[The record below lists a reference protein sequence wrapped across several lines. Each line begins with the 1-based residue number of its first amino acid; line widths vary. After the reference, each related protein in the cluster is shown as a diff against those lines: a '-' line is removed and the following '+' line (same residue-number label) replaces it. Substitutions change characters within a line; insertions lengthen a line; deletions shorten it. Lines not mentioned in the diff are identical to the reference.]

1 MVFLE
6 PEQYQQKCAEL
17 FNSYKK
23 DISILLPSAK
33 IEHIGSSAIPNAIS
47 KGDLDIYIEVK
58 SEHFEF
64 AIAHLKTLNFIEK
77 QNTLRTHELCM
88 LESLNNDDV
97 AFQIVVTDS
106 VFTFFLTFRNKLMDS
121 PALVNEYNQLKLE
134 CSHLDH
140 DQYRAIKSDFI
151 SRVLKHPEF

>member
-6 PEQYQQKCAEL
+6 PEQYQQRCAQL
-17 FNSYKK
+17 FNSYQK
-23 DISILLPSAK
+23 DISTLLPFAK

-47 KGDLDIYIEVK
+47 KGDLDIYIEVM
-58 SEHFEF
+58 SEQFEF
-64 AIAHLKTLNFIEK
+64 AIEQLKTINFIEK

-106 VFTFFLTFRNKLMDS
+106 IFTFFLTFKNKLISS
-121 PALVNEYNQLKLE
+121 PKLVNEYNELKLQ
-134 CSHLDH
+134 CSHLDP
-140 DQYRAIKSDFI
+140 DQYRTIKSDFI
-151 SRVLKHPEF
+151 NRVLN